1 MTIVREILDFNEKFV
16 NNKDYEK
23 YQTTKFPDKRL
34 VILSC
39 MDTRLVELLPHSMN
53 LRNGDVKIIKNAG
66 AIVAHPFGSIVRS
79 ILVAVY
85 ELNADEVCVIG
96 HYDCGMGKIE
106 ADKLL
111 YKMKSEGVSEDTLST
126 IKYSGIDLKNWLRGF
141 NSVEESVKHSV
152 ETLQNHPLF
161 PKRVPVHGLIIN
173 PENGKLDL
181 VVDGYK
187 GEKE

>member
-1 MTIVREILDFNEKFV
+1 MSILQEILSFNEQFV
-16 NNKDYEK
+16 SGKEYEK
-23 YQTTKFPDKRL
+23 YQTTKFPDKKL

-53 LRNGDVKIIKNAG
+53 LRNGDVKIVKNAG
-66 AIVAHPFGSIVRS
+66 AIVAHPFGSIIRS

-106 ADKLL
+106 ADKIIS
-111 YKMKSEGVSEDTLST
+111 KMLEEDVTEEILST
-126 IKYSGIDLKNWLRGF
+126 LKYSGIDLKSWLRGF

-152 ETLQNHPLF
+152 DTIQNHPLL

-187 GEKE
+187 QQA